1 MKKIAVC
8 VILFLFSF
16 QNSLKAQ
23 WKRESVFSFGITNP
37 LYPQNF
43 AKDQKV
49 ENFMKMGIFQS
60 WYNPDKRV
68 SFRPEIGVNAESVS
82 VDLSS
87 GGLATQ
93 VYDKGTIVSFNA
105 EVAMLFQL
113 RMFKKTS
120 VAAGP
125 AAKYLIGDI
134 SHMTHISYPSTYI
147 PGYEDSKDKTE
158 GFNRKY
164 LDQPSVGVRA
174 MLSKPILDR
183 KINMGLIF
191 DYQWR
196 KSTDDIFQFARTL
209 EISFYLGFLKN

>member
-8 VILFLFSF
+8 ILLLLFSF
-16 QNSLKAQ
+16 QYSLKAQ

-37 LYPQNF
+37 MYPKGFDN
-43 AKDQKV
+43 DLKV

-60 WYNPDKRV
+60 WYNPDTRF
-68 SFRPEIGVNAESVS
+68 SFRLEIGVNAESVS

-87 GGLATQ
+87 GGLAMQ

-105 EVAMLFQL
+105 EASTLFQL

-120 VAAGP
+120 LAVGP
-125 AAKYLIGDI
+125 AAKYLIGNI
-134 SHMTHISYPSTYI
+134 SHMTHIFYPSSYL
-147 PGYEDSKDKTE
+147 PGYEPSTKRTD

-164 LDQPSVGVRA
+164 LNQPSVGVKA

-196 KSTDDIFQFARTL
+196 KSTDNIFQFAKTL